1 MKKFWSFIKN
11 EAGDGELTLYGEIS
25 DVSWWGDEITPSQ
38 FKKDLDDLGD
48 ISNLNIYINSPGGD
62 VFAGQTIYSI
72 LKRSKAHKTV
82 YIDGLAASIAS
93 IVAMAGDEVIMPKN
107 AMMMIHNAWTITS
120 GNKDDL
126 RNMADTLEK
135 IDGVL
140 AGIYVGK
147 SGREL
152 EEVQEKMNAE
162 TWMTADDAFEFGLID
177 RISEDVKIAAMDKK
191 FFDKYHNVPEEVVC
205 VEVAN
210 ITIPAEG
217 YVTAKSITV
226 NTGTYVE
233 PYNGE
238 ATQPVEEDIPQM
250 AEENVLDSQRRE
262 FNRIKRKLLGKE

>member
-1 MKKFWSFIKN
+1 MKKFWNFVKN
-11 EAGDGELTLYGEIS
+11 EVGDGELTLYGEIS
-25 DVSWWGDEITPSQ
+25 DVSWWGDEITPAQ

-62 VFAGQTIYSI
+62 VFAGQTIYSM

-107 AMMMIHNAWTITS
+107 AMMMIHNAWTIAS

-140 AGIYVGK
+140 ANVYVEK

-162 TWMTADDAFEFGLID
+162 TWLTADEAFEFGLVD
-177 RISEDVKIAAMDKK
+177 RVNDEMKVAASLDKK
-191 FFDKYHNVPEEVVC
+191 FLNKYHNVPES
-205 VEVAN
+205 VEV
-210 ITIPAEG
+210 TEDTTFYAENVAVET
-217 YVTAKSITV
+217 VTV
-226 NTGTYVE
+226 
-233 PYNGE
+233 PCNGE
-238 ATQPVEEDIPQM
+238 ATQPVEEHITPP
-250 AEENVLDSQRRE
+250 AEENWADSQRRE
-262 FNRIKRKLLGKE
+262 FDRIKRKLLGKE

>member
-1 MKKFWSFIKN
+1 VKKFWNFIKN

-25 DVSWWGDEITPSQ
+25 DVTWWGDEITPQQ

-72 LKRSKAHKTV
+72 LKRSQAHITV

-107 AMMMIHNAWTITS
+107 AMMMIHNAWTIAS
-120 GNKDDL
+120 GNKEDL
-126 RNMADTLEK
+126 RNMADTLDK

-140 AGIYVGK
+140 ANIYAEK
-147 SGREL
+147 SGKTL

-162 TWMTADDAFEFGLID
+162 TWMTADDAFEFGLVD
-177 RISEDVKIAAMDKK
+177 RVSEDMKIAAMDEK
-191 FFDKYHNVPEEVVC
+191 FFNTYHNVPEGVVC
-205 VEVAN
+205 TKIV
-210 ITIPAEG
+210 TINSG
-217 YVTAKSITV
+217 TYLD
-226 NTGTYVE
+226 GTYVASGPITAE

-238 ATQPVEEDIPQM
+238 ATQPVEENITPP
-250 AEENVLDSQRRE
+250 AEENWSDSQRRE
-262 FNRIKRKLLGKE
+262 FDRIKRKLLGKE

>member
-1 MKKFWSFIKN
+1 MKKFWNFVKN

-25 DVSWWGDEITPSQ
+25 DVSWWGDEITPQQ
-38 FKKDLDDLGD
+38 FKRDLDDLGD
-48 ISNLNIYINSPGGD
+48 VSNLNIYINSPGGD

-72 LKRSKAHKTV
+72 LKRSKARKTV

-93 IVAMAGDEVIMPKN
+93 IVAMAGDEVVMPKN

-140 AGIYVGK
+140 AGVYVEK

-162 TWMTADDAFEFGLID
+162 TWMTADEAFEFGLVD
-177 RISEDVKIAAMDKK
+177 RVNEEIKVAASLDKK
-191 FFDKYHNVPEEVVC
+191 FLNQYHNIPEDMPIHEDLEIFADG
-205 VEVAN
+205 EVA
-210 ITIPAEG
+210 E
-217 YVTAKSITV
+217 VLSV
-226 NTGTYVE
+226 

-238 ATQPVEEDIPQM
+238 ATQPVEENISP
-250 AEENVLDSQRRE
+250 AEESWADSQRRE
-262 FNRIKRKLLGKE
+262 FDRIKRKLLGKE